1 MIKNKA
7 FITVM
12 GSNANKSI
20 TSLSDATSIKFV
32 EEMSE
37 AKKQKAF
44 AALPPGLHNLG
55 NTCYLNAC
63 IQCVKSVNEL
73 REYLKTYASNH
84 SNANSVATKLGQ
96 LMQKLDSNSDA
107 VVPQQ
112 FVQYFRGAFPRF
124 ASRNE
129 HGIWEQQDADEAYTE
144 ILSALRQDNTLSVS
158 QNEDEKMNVVDS
170 LFEGQFESETICTE
184 SEEEPKQKVTEKFT
198 KLQCFI
204 DGDSRHINDG
214 IKKGFT
220 ENVEKNSSK
229 LGRNAIWTK
238 TKSISVLPKY
248 IPVQLV
254 RFFWKQKTQK
264 NAKILRKIIFPIE
277 KLDVYDFCNKELKA
291 SIEKYRKLKL
301 EKEDKERER
310 KQAVKSSDESEKKK
324 KDDEESA
331 DDKMEVDNEEEEQ
344 KIDEKDLET
353 GYYELCGIVTHKGR
367 SANSGHYIGYS
378 KDSARGKWLK
388 FDDEDVTEIKA
399 DDVKQ
404 LYGGGDHQMAFL
416 CIFRRIEP
424 NLTGN

>member
-1 MIKNKA
+1 
-7 FITVM
+7 
-12 GSNANKSI
+12 
-20 TSLSDATSIKFV
+20 
-32 EEMSE
+32 
-37 AKKQKAF
+37 
-44 AALPPGLHNLG
+44 LG

-73 REYLKTYASNH
+73 REYLKTYALNH
-84 SNANSVATKLGQ
+84 SDTNSVAAKLGY
-96 LMQKLDSNSDA
+96 LMTKLDSNSDA
-107 VVPQQ
+107 VIPQQ

-129 HGIWEQQDADEAYTE
+129 QGIWEQQDADEAYTE
-144 ILSALRQDNTLSVS
+144 ILSALRQDNTLSIDD
-158 QNEDEKMNVVDS
+158 NEEKVNVINN
-170 LFEGQFESETICTE
+170 LFEGQFETKTICTE
-184 SEEEPKQKVTEKFT
+184 SDDEPQLNVTEKFI

-204 DGDSRHINDG
+204 DSDSRHINDG

-220 ENVEKNSSK
+220 ENVEKNSNK

-264 NAKILRKIIFPIE
+264 NAKILRKIIFPIK
-277 KLDVYDFCNKELKA
+277 KLDVYDFCNKDLKE

-301 EKEDKERER
+301 EKEDKEREK
-310 KQAVKSSDESEKKK
+310 KQSVESSNDKENKEKNDKNDQMDV
-324 KDDEESA
+324 DD
-331 DDKMEVDNEEEEQ
+331 NEQ
-344 KIDEKDLET
+344 KIDENDLET

-367 SANSGHYIGYS
+367 SANSGHYIGYA
-378 KDSARGKWLK
+378 KDSARGIWLK
-388 FDDEDVTEIKA
+388 FDDEDVTEIKE

-416 CIFRRIEP
+416 CIFRKIEP
-424 NLTGN
+424 KLTSD